1 MEVLFAFFVASK
13 WVGLIWLLRVFS
25 ACCGDL
31 RLGVR
36 LGSVEVSHGY
46 CRHGFS
52 VRWVEI
58 RGESGRDSSSCC
70 ECDVEGGEQQKKV
83 RFFLRT
89 FDGIVRSWSKRADL
103 IGRGL

>member
-1 MEVLFAFFVASK
+1 M
-13 WVGLIWLLRVFS
+13 LRVCI

-58 RGESGRDSSSCC
+58 SGESGRDWSSFC
-70 ECDVEGGEQQKKV
+70 ECVIESGKQHKKV

-89 FDGIVRSWSKRADL
+89 FDGVVRSWSKRADL
-103 IGRGL
+103 IGRRL